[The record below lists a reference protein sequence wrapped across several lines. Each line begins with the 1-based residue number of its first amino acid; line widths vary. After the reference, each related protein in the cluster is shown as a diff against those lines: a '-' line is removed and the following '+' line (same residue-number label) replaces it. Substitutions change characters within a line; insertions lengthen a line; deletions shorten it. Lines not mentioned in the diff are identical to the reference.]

1 MAIGE
6 RWKGFAELPPHIGAA
21 VERLDPL
28 FAREGVRLA
37 YLFGSLARGE
47 AAHDVDLALLVQG
60 QPAYRLRE
68 PIADHLHTERLD
80 LVDLALAP
88 PVLRFEIVSTGRL
101 LYAADDREVERFEME
116 TLRLYRDT
124 HHLRQR
130 QRQMLRERFAQWS
143 SNGKPSK
150 HD

>member
-1 MAIGE
+1 MAIEE
-6 RWKGFAELPPHIGAA
+6 RWKGIAELPLKIGTA
-21 VERLDPL
+21 VEGLVPL

-47 AAHDVDLALLVQG
+47 AAHDVDLALLVEG
-60 QPAYRLRE
+60 QPAYRLHE
-68 PIADHLHTERLD
+68 PIADRLHTQRLD

-101 LYAADDREVERFEME
+101 LYAVDERTVERFEME

-124 HHLRQR
+124 HHLRQQ

-143 SNGKPSK
+143 SDDKPSK